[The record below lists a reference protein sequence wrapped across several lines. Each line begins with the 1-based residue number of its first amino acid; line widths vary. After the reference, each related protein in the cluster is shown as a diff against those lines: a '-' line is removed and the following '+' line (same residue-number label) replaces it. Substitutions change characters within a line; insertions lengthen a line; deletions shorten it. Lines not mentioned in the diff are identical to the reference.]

1 MLVYVY
7 KVVREYQDGSRSGR
21 CKTISRYKP
30 LSVGGLYVHLGA
42 GFPGMQRV
50 ISEEIKNIED

>member
-7 KVVREYQDGSRSGR
+7 KVVREYQDGNRSRR
-21 CKTISRYKP
+21 CKTISRYNP

>member
-7 KVVREYQDGSRSGR
+7 KVVREYQDGNRSRR
-21 CKTISRYKP
+21 CKTISRYNP
-30 LSVGGLYVHLGA
+30 LSVDGLYTHLGK

-50 ISEEIKNIED
+50 ISEEIEEIEE

>member
-7 KVVREYQDGSRSGR
+7 KVVREYPDGNRLKR
-21 CKTISRYKP
+21 RKTISRYKP
-30 LSVGGLYVHLGA
+30 LSVGGLYVHLGD